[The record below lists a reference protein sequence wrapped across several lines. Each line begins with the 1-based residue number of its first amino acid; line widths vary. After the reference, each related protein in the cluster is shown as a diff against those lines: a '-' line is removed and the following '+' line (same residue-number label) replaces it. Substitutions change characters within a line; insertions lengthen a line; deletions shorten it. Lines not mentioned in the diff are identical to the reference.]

1 MIHLTWNGNVTIV
14 RGLSYVPQGLIA
26 SNWKNTSKYP
36 KRAKTTTHAHT
47 VVPAHRTTL
56 STTTSTESST
66 MWSTNTLI
74 ACPIVLPPMSPSVED
89 VTSADAYC
97 IEDDVTSADAYCTED
112 DLTLAYA
119 DWINDDV
126 PSTEVNCIEV

>member
-1 MIHLTWNGNVTIV
+1 MIHLTWHGNVTIV
-14 RGLSYVPQGLIA
+14 RGLSYVPQGLNA

-36 KRAKTTTHAHT
+36 KRAKTTTPAHT
-47 VVPAHRTTL
+47 VVPAHRTT
-56 STTTSTESST
+56 
-66 MWSTNTLI
+66 TNTLI
-74 ACPIVLPPMSPSVED
+74 ACSIVRPPMSPSVE
-89 VTSADAYC
+89 
-97 IEDDVTSADAYCTED
+97 DVTSADAYCTED

>member
-1 MIHLTWNGNVTIV
+1 MIHLTWHGNVTIV
-14 RGLSYVPQGLIA
+14 RGLSYVPQGLNA

-36 KRAKTTTHAHT
+36 KRAKTTTHAHEA
-47 VVPAHRTTL
+47 VPAHRTTL

-66 MWSTNTLI
+66 MWSTNTLS
-74 ACPIVLPPMSPSVED
+74 ACPIVRPPMSPSVE
-89 VTSADAYC
+89 
-97 IEDDVTSADAYCTED
+97 DVTSADAYCTED